1 MFKLKREERLQ
12 AMIALVVIVALNAI
26 FIYRLHEIFMQP
38 GFGPYWKVFERE
50 FHLAGYDPYT
60 YLTVTDWDV
69 VYEAHR
75 HPLLAFLIWPLSL
88 LNQGLTW
95 VFGVNCVQYVVA
107 VAVIVSSFYSYI
119 FMYRIQREVIQ
130 LERWDATLLTAF
142 FFSNA
147 YILLSVIVP
156 DHFTISMFLLLL
168 TLYISG
174 VCIQKGRTF
183 RWWQSA
189 ILFFITAGVTLSNG
203 VKVIL
208 SGLFVNIK
216 PHLLPLTSHLSPLI
230 KYLLLAFILPTALL
244 WGVATWEHQTFVVP
258 RVQSQQAEKLRKAEE
273 MKAKVALMTPEER
286 AKFESRKARRER
298 TLQLQ
303 AAKTG
308 KPMENKGFLKWTDIT
323 TSRWETIYENLFG
336 ESIQFHQDYFI
347 EDTLVHR
354 PVFVKYNWTLS
365 YWIEA
370 LVVLLF
376 VAGIW
381 CGRRSR
387 FLWLCL
393 SCLGFDMFIHLILG
407 FGINEI
413 HIMAPHWLFVMPIA
427 MAFLL
432 REKKRRWLR
441 IPVLLLTFYLL
452 LYNGYL
458 LTSFLLEKLWIVL

>member
-1 MFKLKREERLQ
+1 MVANFFKVKREERIQ

-26 FIYRLHEIFMQP
+26 FIYRLHELFMQP

-50 FHLAGYDPYT
+50 MHLAGYDPYT

-69 VYEAHR
+69 VYEVHR
-75 HPLLAFLIWPLSL
+75 HPLLAFLIWPFFL

-95 VFGVNCVQYVVA
+95 VFGVNCVQYLVA
-107 VAVIVSSFYSYI
+107 LPVIASSFYSYI

-130 LERWDATLLTAF
+130 LERWDATLLTIF

-156 DHFTISMFLLLL
+156 DHFTLSMFLLLM

-174 VCIQKGRTF
+174 ICIQKGRKF

-203 VKVIL
+203 VKVFMA
-208 SGLFVNIK
+208 GFFVNLRDFFR
-216 PHLLPLTSHLSPLI
+216 P
-230 KYLLLAFILPTALL
+230 KYLFLAVILPAAML
-244 WGVATWEHQTFVVP
+244 WGVAMWEDHVF
-258 RVQSQQAEKLRKAEE
+258 SQPKQKSKTEQKIRKAEE
-273 MKAKVALMTPEER
+273 LKTQVAKMSPEER
-286 AKFESRKARRER
+286 AKFEKKKAQREAVLR
-298 TLQLQ
+298 LQ

-308 KPMENKGFLKWTDIT
+308 KPMEDSGFLKWTDIS
-323 TSRWETIYENLFG
+323 TSRWESIYENLFG
-336 ESIQFHQDYFI
+336 ESVQFHQQYFL

-354 PVFVKYNWTLS
+354 PVFVKYDWTLS

-376 VAGIW
+376 VVGIW

-393 SCLGFDMFIHLILG
+393 SCLAFDMFIHLILG
-407 FGINEI
+407 FGINEV

-432 REKKRRWLR
+432 REVKNRWLR
-441 IPVLLLTFYLL
+441 IPVLLLTLYLFI
-452 LYNGYL
+452 YNGYL
-458 LTSFLLEKLWIVL
+458 LTNFLLEKPLIVL